1 MVEER
6 ETEDIGNGG
15 IEVEVETEEKLFFP
29 LLLRLRRVVSP
40 GMDSFSGNGGK
51 SWVEKP
57 SSEVSSHL
65 IVAEKVCSG
74 DCIALT
80 ALLAPASSSSSHPIL
95 SAKLF
100 LLQLFWVAGG
110 WVARNTL
117 PL

>member
-29 LLLRLRRVVSP
+29 LLLRLRRVLSP

-65 IVAEKVCSG
+65 PTGPVTSSPTANVHFPRSR
-74 DCIALT
+74 IA
-80 ALLAPASSSSSHPIL
+80 
-95 SAKLF
+95 
-100 LLQLFWVAGG
+100 
-110 WVARNTL
+110 
-117 PL
+117 